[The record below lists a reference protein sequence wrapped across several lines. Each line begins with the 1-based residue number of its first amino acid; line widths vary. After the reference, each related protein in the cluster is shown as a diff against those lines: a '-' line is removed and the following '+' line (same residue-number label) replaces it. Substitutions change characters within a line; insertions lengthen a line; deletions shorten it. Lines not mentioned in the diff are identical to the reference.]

1 MSRAVRYGGSLFVAC
16 LALYLALISTVE
28 PLEWAIGAGAALL
41 GAGFGLGAHRVA
53 DPAVDAPRTA
63 SARALRL
70 PVAWSLDA
78 VRECGLLLRVV
89 AVGAARREV
98 GGRFER
104 VRPARAVRSATA
116 AFVLSATPGAYAVD
130 LDDAGVLTV
139 HTLPLGRSR
148 TRRVITA
155 GGRAR

>member
-1 MSRAVRYGGSLFVAC
+1 MYCCRGWSRS
-16 LALYLALISTVE
+16 
-28 PLEWAIGAGAALL
+28 
-41 GAGFGLGAHRVA
+41 
-53 DPAVDAPRTA
+53 
-63 SARALRL
+63 
-70 PVAWSLDA
+70 
-78 VRECGLLLRVV
+78 
-89 AVGAARREV
+89 ARRES

-104 VRPARAVRSATA
+104 VRPARAVRPATA